1 MIRRF
6 YPSNKAL
13 MRMGAA
19 VCLAA
24 MAALA
29 IGGHG
34 TAEPAAAI
42 VNENG
47 PVIAL
52 TFDDGPYPK
61 VTGHIL
67 DVLEKNGV
75 CATFFVLGSRIE
87 GHEDMLTRMD
97 ELGCEIGNHSFS
109 HADLT
114 RLSKADCQRELSDTD
129 AEIRRVTG
137 HEASVVRPPYGY
149 YNKTV
154 MSAAERPLILWTVDT
169 NDWRG
174 KAPGEIA
181 DYVIQQAKEGSVI
194 LMHDQQTQ
202 TADAMEMIIPTL
214 IEEGCLFRLIRQHI
228 FYLLRVSYC
237 IFRPRGGCSP
247 KLFSCP

>member
-24 MAALA
+24 VAALA

-137 HEASVVRPPYGY
+137 HEASVVRPRMGIII
-149 YNKTV
+149 
-154 MSAAERPLILWTVDT
+154 RP
-169 NDWRG
+169 
-174 KAPGEIA
+174 
-181 DYVIQQAKEGSVI
+181 
-194 LMHDQQTQ
+194 
-202 TADAMEMIIPTL
+202 
-214 IEEGCLFRLIRQHI
+214 C
-228 FYLLRVSYC
+228 
-237 IFRPRGGCSP
+237 
-247 KLFSCP
+247 

>member
-6 YPSNKAL
+6 YPSNKTL

-24 MAALA
+24 VAALA

-47 PVIAL
+47 PMIAL

-129 AEIRRVTG
+129 AEIRRITG

-214 IEEGCLFRLIRQHI
+214 IDEGFRFVTVSELIR
-228 FYLLRVSYC
+228 LT
-237 IFRPRGGCSP
+237 GGQCKGVMLP
-247 KLFSCP
+247 E

>member
-6 YPSNKAL
+6 YPSNKTL

-24 MAALA
+24 VAALA

-47 PVIAL
+47 PMIAL

-214 IEEGCLFRLIRQHI
+214 IDEGFRFVTVSELIR
-228 FYLLRVSYC
+228 LT
-237 IFRPRGGCSP
+237 GGQCKGVMLP
-247 KLFSCP
+247 E

>member
-6 YPSNKAL
+6 YPSNKTL

-24 MAALA
+24 VAALA

-97 ELGCEIGNHSFS
+97 ELGCEIGNHSYS

-214 IEEGCLFRLIRQHI
+214 IEEGFRFVTVSELIG
-228 FYLLRVSYC
+228 LT
-237 IFRPRGGCSP
+237 GGQCKGV
-247 KLFSCP
+247 KLPE

>member
-1 MIRRF
+1 MMGLFNMIRRF

-114 RLSKADCQRELSDTD
+114 RLSKADCQRELNDTD

-149 YNKTV
+149 YNKAV
-154 MSAAERPLILWTVDT
+154 RSAAGRPLILWTVDT

-214 IEEGCLFRLIRQHI
+214 IDEGFRFVTVSELIR
-228 FYLLRVSYC
+228 LT
-237 IFRPRGGCSP
+237 GGQCKGVMLP
-247 KLFSCP
+247 E

>member
-6 YPSNKAL
+6 YPSNKTL

-24 MAALA
+24 AAALA
-29 IGGHG
+29 IGGYG

-154 MSAAERPLILWTVDT
+154 MSAAGRPLILWTVDT

-214 IEEGCLFRLIRQHI
+214 IEEGFRFVTVSELIR
-228 FYLLRVSYC
+228 LT
-237 IFRPRGGCSP
+237 GGQCKGVMLP
-247 KLFSCP
+247 E

>member
-1 MIRRF
+1 MMGLFNMIRRF

-24 MAALA
+24 VAALA

-87 GHEDMLTRMD
+87 GNEDMLTRMD

-137 HEASVVRPPYGY
+137 HEASVVRPPYGH

-214 IEEGCLFRLIRQHI
+214 IEEGFRFVTISELIR
-228 FYLLRVSYC
+228 LT
-237 IFRPRGGCSP
+237 GGQCKGV
-247 KLFSCP
+247 KLPE

>member
-1 MIRRF
+1 MGLFNMIRRF

-24 MAALA
+24 VAALA

-154 MSAAERPLILWTVDT
+154 MSAAGRPLILWTVDT

-214 IEEGCLFRLIRQHI
+214 IEEGFRFVTVSELIR
-228 FYLLRVSYC
+228 LT
-237 IFRPRGGCSP
+237 GGQCKGVMLP
-247 KLFSCP
+247 E

>member
-1 MIRRF
+1 MMGLFNMIRRF
-6 YPSNKAL
+6 YPSNKTL

-24 MAALA
+24 VAALA

-154 MSAAERPLILWTVDT
+154 MSAAGRPLILWTVDT

-214 IEEGCLFRLIRQHI
+214 IEEGFRFVTVSELIG
-228 FYLLRVSYC
+228 LT
-237 IFRPRGGCSP
+237 GGQCKGVMLP
-247 KLFSCP
+247 E

>member
-1 MIRRF
+1 MMGLFNMIRRF

-214 IEEGCLFRLIRQHI
+214 IEEGFRFVTVSELIR
-228 FYLLRVSYC
+228 LT
-237 IFRPRGGCSP
+237 GGQCKGV
-247 KLFSCP
+247 KLPE

>member
-6 YPSNKAL
+6 YPSNKTL

-24 MAALA
+24 AAALA
-29 IGGHG
+29 IGGYG

-87 GHEDMLTRMD
+87 GREDVLTRME

-149 YNKTV
+149 YNKAV
-154 MSAAERPLILWTVDT
+154 RSAAGRPLILWTVDT

-214 IEEGCLFRLIRQHI
+214 IDEGFRFVTVSELIR
-228 FYLLRVSYC
+228 LT
-237 IFRPRGGCSP
+237 GGQCKGVMLP
-247 KLFSCP
+247 E

>member
-1 MIRRF
+1 MMGLFNMIRRF
-6 YPSNKAL
+6 YPSNKTL

-19 VCLAA
+19 ICLAA
-24 MAALA
+24 AAALA
-29 IGGHG
+29 IGGYG

-87 GHEDMLTRMD
+87 GREDVLTRME

-114 RLSKADCQRELSDTD
+114 RLSRADCQRELSDTD

-149 YNKTV
+149 YNKAV
-154 MSAAERPLILWTVDT
+154 RSAAGRPLILWTVDT

-214 IEEGCLFRLIRQHI
+214 IDEGFRFVTISELIR
-228 FYLLRVSYC
+228 LT
-237 IFRPRGGCSP
+237 GGQCKGVMLP
-247 KLFSCP
+247 E

>member
-24 MAALA
+24 VAALA

-154 MSAAERPLILWTVDT
+154 MSAAGRPLILWTVDT

-202 TADAMEMIIPTL
+202 TADAMEMIISTL
-214 IEEGCLFRLIRQHI
+214 IEEGFRFVTVSELIG
-228 FYLLRVSYC
+228 LT
-237 IFRPRGGCSP
+237 GGQCKGVMLP
-247 KLFSCP
+247 E

>member
-6 YPSNKAL
+6 YPSNKTL

-24 MAALA
+24 VAALA

-47 PVIAL
+47 PMIAL

-214 IEEGCLFRLIRQHI
+214 IEEGFRFVTVSELIG
-228 FYLLRVSYC
+228 LT
-237 IFRPRGGCSP
+237 GGQCKGVMLP
-247 KLFSCP
+247 E

>member
-6 YPSNKAL
+6 YPSNKTL

-24 MAALA
+24 AAALA

-214 IEEGCLFRLIRQHI
+214 IEEGFCFVTVSELIG
-228 FYLLRVSYC
+228 LT
-237 IFRPRGGCSP
+237 GGQCKGV
-247 KLFSCP
+247 KLPE

>member
-6 YPSNKAL
+6 YPSNKTL

-19 VCLAA
+19 ICLAA
-24 MAALA
+24 AAALA
-29 IGGHG
+29 IGGYG

-87 GHEDMLTRMD
+87 GREDVLTRME

-154 MSAAERPLILWTVDT
+154 MSAAGRPLILWTVDT

-214 IEEGCLFRLIRQHI
+214 IDEGFRFVTVSELIR
-228 FYLLRVSYC
+228 LT
-237 IFRPRGGCSP
+237 GGQCKGVMLP
-247 KLFSCP
+247 E

>member
-6 YPSNKAL
+6 YPSNKTL

-24 MAALA
+24 VAALA

-214 IEEGCLFRLIRQHI
+214 IEEGFRFVTVSELIG
-228 FYLLRVSYC
+228 LT
-237 IFRPRGGCSP
+237 GGQCKGV
-247 KLFSCP
+247 KLPE

>member
-6 YPSNKAL
+6 YPSNKTL

-24 MAALA
+24 AAALA
-29 IGGHG
+29 IGGYG

-87 GHEDMLTRMD
+87 GREDVLTRME

-149 YNKTV
+149 YNKAV
-154 MSAAERPLILWTVDT
+154 RSAAGRPLILWTVDT

-194 LMHDQQTQ
+194 LMHDQQMQ

-214 IEEGCLFRLIRQHI
+214 IDEGFRFVTVSELIR
-228 FYLLRVSYC
+228 LT
-237 IFRPRGGCSP
+237 GGQCKGVMLP
-247 KLFSCP
+247 E

>member
-6 YPSNKAL
+6 YPSNKTL

-24 MAALA
+24 VAALA

-47 PVIAL
+47 PMIAL

-202 TADAMEMIIPTL
+202 TADAMEMISPTL
-214 IEEGCLFRLIRQHI
+214 IEEGFRFVTVSELIR
-228 FYLLRVSYC
+228 LT
-237 IFRPRGGCSP
+237 GGQCKGV
-247 KLFSCP
+247 KLPE

>member
-6 YPSNKAL
+6 YPSNKTL

-24 MAALA
+24 VAALA
-29 IGGHG
+29 IGGHC

-154 MSAAERPLILWTVDT
+154 MSAAGRPLILWTVDT

-214 IEEGCLFRLIRQHI
+214 IEEGFRFVTVSELIR
-228 FYLLRVSYC
+228 LT
-237 IFRPRGGCSP
+237 GGQCKGVMLP
-247 KLFSCP
+247 E

>member
-6 YPSNKAL
+6 YPSNKTL

-24 MAALA
+24 AAALA
-29 IGGHG
+29 IGGYG

-114 RLSKADCQRELSDTD
+114 RLSKADCQWELSDTD

-149 YNKTV
+149 YNKAV
-154 MSAAERPLILWTVDT
+154 RSAAGRPLILWTVDT

-214 IEEGCLFRLIRQHI
+214 IDEGFRFVTVSELIR
-228 FYLLRVSYC
+228 LT
-237 IFRPRGGCSP
+237 GGQCKGVMLP
-247 KLFSCP
+247 E

>member
-6 YPSNKAL
+6 YPSNKTL

-24 MAALA
+24 VAALA

-154 MSAAERPLILWTVDT
+154 MSAAGRPLILWTVDT

-214 IEEGCLFRLIRQHI
+214 IEEGFRFVTVSELIG
-228 FYLLRVSYC
+228 LT
-237 IFRPRGGCSP
+237 GGQCKGV
-247 KLFSCP
+247 KLPE

>member
-6 YPSNKAL
+6 YPSNKTL

-24 MAALA
+24 VAALA

-34 TAEPAAAI
+34 TAEPAVAI

-214 IEEGCLFRLIRQHI
+214 IEEGFRFVTVSELIR
-228 FYLLRVSYC
+228 LT
-237 IFRPRGGCSP
+237 GGQCKGV
-247 KLFSCP
+247 KLPE

>member
-1 MIRRF
+1 MMGLFNMIRRF
-6 YPSNKAL
+6 YPSNKTL

-24 MAALA
+24 AAALA

-214 IEEGCLFRLIRQHI
+214 IEEGFRFVTVSELIG
-228 FYLLRVSYC
+228 LT
-237 IFRPRGGCSP
+237 GGQCKGV
-247 KLFSCP
+247 KLPE

>member
-6 YPSNKAL
+6 YPSNKTL

-24 MAALA
+24 AAALA
-29 IGGHG
+29 IGGYG

-87 GHEDMLTRMD
+87 GREDVLTRME

-114 RLSKADCQRELSDTD
+114 RLSRADCQRELSDTD

-149 YNKTV
+149 YNKAV
-154 MSAAERPLILWTVDT
+154 RSAAGRPLILWTVDT

-214 IEEGCLFRLIRQHI
+214 IDEGFRFVTVSELIR
-228 FYLLRVSYC
+228 LT
-237 IFRPRGGCSP
+237 GGQCKGVMLP
-247 KLFSCP
+247 E

>member
-1 MIRRF
+1 MGLFNMIRRF
-6 YPSNKAL
+6 YPSNKTL

-24 MAALA
+24 VAALA

-154 MSAAERPLILWTVDT
+154 MSAAGRPLILWTVDT

-214 IEEGCLFRLIRQHI
+214 IEEGFRFVTVSELIR
-228 FYLLRVSYC
+228 LT
-237 IFRPRGGCSP
+237 GGQCKGV
-247 KLFSCP
+247 KLPE

>member
-6 YPSNKAL
+6 YPSNKTL

-24 MAALA
+24 VAALA

-47 PVIAL
+47 PMIAL

-129 AEIRRVTG
+129 AEIRRVIG

-214 IEEGCLFRLIRQHI
+214 IEEGFRFVTVSELIR
-228 FYLLRVSYC
+228 LT
-237 IFRPRGGCSP
+237 GGQCKGV
-247 KLFSCP
+247 KLPE

>member
-1 MIRRF
+1 MMGLFNMIRRF

-154 MSAAERPLILWTVDT
+154 MSAAGRPLILWTVDT

-214 IEEGCLFRLIRQHI
+214 IEEGFRFVTVSELIR
-228 FYLLRVSYC
+228 LT
-237 IFRPRGGCSP
+237 GGQCKGVMLP
-247 KLFSCP
+247 E

>member
-6 YPSNKAL
+6 YPSNKTL
-13 MRMGAA
+13 MHKGAA

-24 MAALA
+24 VAELA
-29 IGGHG
+29 IVGHS
-34 TAEPAAAI
+34 TAETAEAI

-87 GHEDMLTRMD
+87 GHEDMLTRME

-149 YNKTV
+149 YNKAV
-154 MSAAERPLILWTVDT
+154 RSAAGRPLILWTVDT

-214 IEEGCLFRLIRQHI
+214 IEEGFRFVTVSELIR
-228 FYLLRVSYC
+228 LT
-237 IFRPRGGCSP
+237 GGQCKGVMLP
-247 KLFSCP
+247 E

>member
-1 MIRRF
+1 MMGLFNMIRRF

-24 MAALA
+24 VAALA

-214 IEEGCLFRLIRQHI
+214 IEEGFRFVTVSELIR
-228 FYLLRVSYC
+228 LT
-237 IFRPRGGCSP
+237 GGQCKGV
-247 KLFSCP
+247 KLPG

>member
-6 YPSNKAL
+6 YPSNKTL

-47 PVIAL
+47 PMIAL

-154 MSAAERPLILWTVDT
+154 RSAAGRPLILWTVDT

-214 IEEGCLFRLIRQHI
+214 IEEGFRFVTVSELIG
-228 FYLLRVSYC
+228 LT
-237 IFRPRGGCSP
+237 GGQCKGVMLP
-247 KLFSCP
+247 E

>member
-6 YPSNKAL
+6 YPSNKTL

-24 MAALA
+24 VAALA

-34 TAEPAAAI
+34 TAEPAVAI

-47 PVIAL
+47 PMIAL

-154 MSAAERPLILWTVDT
+154 MSAAGRPLILWTVDT

-214 IEEGCLFRLIRQHI
+214 IEEGFRFVTVSELIR
-228 FYLLRVSYC
+228 LT
-237 IFRPRGGCSP
+237 GGQCKGVMLP
-247 KLFSCP
+247 E

>member
-6 YPSNKAL
+6 YPSNKTL

-24 MAALA
+24 VAALA

-137 HEASVVRPPYGY
+137 HEVSVVRPPYGY

-214 IEEGCLFRLIRQHI
+214 IEEGFRFVTVSELIR
-228 FYLLRVSYC
+228 LT
-237 IFRPRGGCSP
+237 GGQCKGV
-247 KLFSCP
+247 KLPE

>member
-6 YPSNKAL
+6 YPSNKTL

-24 MAALA
+24 VAALA

-214 IEEGCLFRLIRQHI
+214 IEEGFRFVTVSELIRLTVGQCKG
-228 FYLLRVSYC
+228 V
-237 IFRPRGGCSP
+237 
-247 KLFSCP
+247 KLPE

>member
-6 YPSNKAL
+6 YPSNKTL

-24 MAALA
+24 VAALA

-114 RLSKADCQRELSDTD
+114 RLNKADCQRELSDTD

-214 IEEGCLFRLIRQHI
+214 IEEGFRFVTVSELIR
-228 FYLLRVSYC
+228 LT
-237 IFRPRGGCSP
+237 GGQCKGVMLP
-247 KLFSCP
+247 E

>member
-6 YPSNKAL
+6 YPSNKTL

-24 MAALA
+24 VAALA

-154 MSAAERPLILWTVDT
+154 MSAAGRPLILWTVDT

-214 IEEGCLFRLIRQHI
+214 IEEGFRFVTVSELIG
-228 FYLLRVSYC
+228 LT
-237 IFRPRGGCSP
+237 GGQCKGVMLP
-247 KLFSCP
+247 E

>member
-24 MAALA
+24 VAALA

-42 VNENG
+42 ANENG

-154 MSAAERPLILWTVDT
+154 MSAAGRPLILWTVDT

-214 IEEGCLFRLIRQHI
+214 IEEGFRFVTVSELIR
-228 FYLLRVSYC
+228 LT
-237 IFRPRGGCSP
+237 GGQCKGV
-247 KLFSCP
+247 KLPE

>member
-6 YPSNKAL
+6 YPSNKTL

-24 MAALA
+24 VAALA

-47 PVIAL
+47 PMIAL

-154 MSAAERPLILWTVDT
+154 MSAAGRPLILWTVDT

-181 DYVIQQAKEGSVI
+181 EYVIQQAKEGSVI

-214 IEEGCLFRLIRQHI
+214 IEEGFRFVTVSELIG
-228 FYLLRVSYC
+228 LT
-237 IFRPRGGCSP
+237 GGQCKGVMLP
-247 KLFSCP
+247 E

>member
-1 MIRRF
+1 MMGLFNMIRRF
-6 YPSNKAL
+6 YPSNKTL

-24 MAALA
+24 VAALA

-47 PVIAL
+47 PMIAL

-214 IEEGCLFRLIRQHI
+214 IEEGFRFVTVSELIR
-228 FYLLRVSYC
+228 LT
-237 IFRPRGGCSP
+237 GGQCKGVMLP
-247 KLFSCP
+247 E